1 MTVTRLHARYARFHA
16 LEHVYKL
23 ALAGRDP
30 ASVHIRTL
38 LPEIFRLVP
47 DTSVEEIVAMLRWS
61 ARKSFTQGRHAR
73 ASQGA

>member
-47 DTSVEEIVAMLRWS
+47 DTSVEEVVAMLRWS
-61 ARKSFTQGRHAR
+61 ARKSFRKADALE
-73 ASQGA
+73 ASRRR

>member
-30 ASVHIRTL
+30 ASVNIRTL

-47 DTSVEEIVAMLRWS
+47 DTSVEEVVAMLRWS
-61 ARKSFTQGRHAR
+61 ARKDMREADKLEK
-73 ASQGA
+73 GAPP